1 MSPLW
6 PDRLHVGLFPGHCW
20 LQQGKAITETS
31 IACPQPDDY
40 LLALDALLDKPS
52 KALHPG
58 SRLALT
64 VSDSLAASIALP
76 WQAELTETAE
86 LEAYARICFENAGI
100 EVGADWALATYFRR
114 YGAQGLAYALPA
126 AWLEQVLASLQRRNL
141 RLQGV
146 LPASAAAYSL
156 HAFPAKQALSLLLLR
171 EPTRITALVYAQ
183 GKLQARDVEPVTR
196 SEQEAGNRLLR
207 RLSVQH
213 GEFAR
218 VDTWSPFGPEADA
231 PARYIAASW
240 PTAEV
245 RTFARTA
252 WC

>member
-1 MSPLW
+1 MSLLW
-6 PDRLHVGLFPGHCW
+6 PDRVHVGLFSGHCW
-20 LQQGKAITETS
+20 LQQGKASTEAP

-40 LLALDALLDKPS
+40 LLALDALLDKPT
-52 KALHPG
+52 KALRPG
-58 SRLALT
+58 SRVALT

-76 WQAELTETAE
+76 WQAELTEAGE
-86 LEAYARICFENAGI
+86 LATYARICFEQAGI
-100 EVGADWALATYFRR
+100 EVGADWVLATYFRH

-126 AWLEQVLASLQRRNL
+126 GWLEQLGASLQRRGL

-156 HAFPAKQALSLLLLR
+156 HACPAKQTLSLLLLR
-171 EPTRITALVYAQ
+171 EPTRITALVYVL

-196 SEQEAGNRLLR
+196 SEQEAGTRLLR

-213 GEFAR
+213 GNFAR
-218 VDTWSPFGPEADA
+218 VDTWSPLGPEADI

-245 RTFARTA
+245 RTFARMA